1 MTTERDELRLT
12 VTLVDNVS
20 AGLNKIKGEFKDL
33 TEGSSKQHAEKFKK
47 ENTEAIAVLKR
58 MGGEAGEAFKA
69 FGMMR
74 LGALG
79 AAGGVALLGFEV
91 AKQIKQWGELADK
104 MRASTQ
110 VSRIFG
116 IKPEDLRNI
125 QEQLEAF
132 GVSAEQSM
140 GAITKFADRMGEM
153 QRNPAMR
160 ADILRGVI
168 RDPGA
173 EREMERRLAQ
183 INEAKSAIEKLNL
196 VRQLGEDIEKNALKR
211 GETPERAAGE
221 RRMIEERLGYSPQLR
236 LAGQLKDLTEEQ
248 RKAEEARTKNMEN
261 YANLLGQINSKWE
274 EINKLVNDSAFSE
287 NGIMVKGARILLDVV
302 NQIKESVEYIHE
314 HSLDEFF
321 GKKMETIR
329 KGEDPI
335 SKYIDEK
342 TSKTQENAQQ
352 QLQDRMEHLRKLP
365 MAPQYFSG
373 GGTDITADWPESSNI
388 EDRRGEGDDRKK
400 YMTENTAE
408 LKRLNDFLIG
418 PTAGGGY
425 GFLSGGAGGGGGLAS
440 RGGGVPGAINIP
452 GRRRGTDRPT
462 SPDNQPTPGTAG
474 GAPVSFPGL
483 GGLPGLSQGLPPGV
497 GIDGKGGMEPTA
509 GVPFAGLGGL
519 PGGSPG
525 ALGRGLTGGGGGAG
539 GKDGNDLD
547 RGAYEKMF
555 KGTNLE
561 NQYDNVVAAAQK
573 NGVPPSTM
581 AAIMAHET
589 GRGTSQFV
597 RDKNNPAGLMDP
609 TTNWQ
614 TGQSFKTI
622 EEGVAAAGR
631 TIGKNF
637 KSGGGTIPGM
647 QKTYAPIGAAN
658 DPRGL
663 NKDWAPGVLKLRSQL
678 QGPGTGPRATATNWP
693 ANPLAPTAGDTGYA
707 GVGGYNFMGSE
718 RARKMG
724 LGDVAPGSAEARQ
737 IFQTGI
743 PEGQGP
749 ASIKANK
756 YAGEDM
762 AGFLKDLHA
771 AGAPLGD
778 FSGTYANRMKRGG
791 GGPSQHAYGNA
802 IDIETGFGSGPDNS
816 PKLYA
821 WAQAH
826 PKEFAEIQAR
836 HHMRNLDTS
845 SGASMHDWGHFE
857 WTPTSIETA
866 RRAIDKSASTKV
878 EGSGKITVD
887 VNAPKGTNVGAEAKG
902 LFKSV
907 AINRQTQME
916 PARRGPGSSSAD
928 AGEE

>member
-1 MTTERDELRLT
+1 
-12 VTLVDNVS
+12 
-20 AGLNKIKGEFKDL
+20 
-33 TEGSSKQHAEKFKK
+33 
-47 ENTEAIAVLKR
+47 
-58 MGGEAGEAFKA
+58 
-69 FGMMR
+69 
-74 LGALG
+74 
-79 AAGGVALLGFEV
+79 
-91 AKQIKQWGELADK
+91 
-104 MRASTQ
+104 
-110 VSRIFG
+110 
-116 IKPEDLRNI
+116 
-125 QEQLEAF
+125 
-132 GVSAEQSM
+132 M
-140 GAITKFADRMGEM
+140 GAITKFMDRMGEM

-183 INEAKSAIEKLNL
+183 INEATSAIEKLNL

-221 RRMIEERLGYSPQLR
+221 RRMLEERLGYSPQLR
-236 LAGQLKDLTEEQ
+236 MAGQLKDLTEEQ
-248 RKAEEARTKNMEN
+248 RKAEEARTQNMVN
-261 YANLLGQINSKWE
+261 YANLLGQIHREWD
-274 EINKLVNDSAFSE
+274 EIGKLLNKSAFKPD
-287 NGIMVKGARILLDVV
+287 GFVVQGALKLKDAIV
-302 NQIKESVEYIHE
+302 QIKET
-314 HSLDEFF
+314 LEFIRDHGLGTYLNPF
-321 GKKMETIR
+321 SKESMDRQKHDFEESMKKINEAEDAGKPPEERARLQALRQQAI
-329 KGEDPI
+329 
-335 SKYIDEK
+335 EK
-342 TSKTQENAQQ
+342 SEAKVREQALPAQQ
-352 QLQDRMEHLRKLP
+352 QLQDRMQHLRKLN
-365 MAPQYFSG
+365 MAPQYFSGG

-388 EDRRGEGDDRKK
+388 EDRRGEGGDNDRKK
-400 YMTENTAE
+400 YMQENTAE

-418 PTAGGGY
+418 PATGGGGSY
-425 GFLSGGAGGGGGLAS
+425 GFLSGGAGGSGGLAS

-452 GRRRGTDRPT
+452 GTRSTGPGRGRRGTDGPT
-462 SPDNQPTPGTAG
+462 STDNPPTPGTAG

-497 GIDGKGGMEPTA
+497 GTDGKGGIEPTA

-525 ALGRGLTGGGGGAG
+525 ALGQGLTGGGGGAG

-609 TTNWQ
+609 KTNWR

-663 NKDWAPGVLKLRSQL
+663 NKDWAPGVNKLRSQL
-678 QGPGTGPRATATNWP
+678 QGPGTGAGATATNWP
-693 ANPLAPTAGDTGYA
+693 ANPLAPTAGDTDYA

-724 LGDVAPGSAEARQ
+724 MGDVTPGSAAAQQ
-737 IFQTGI
+737 IFETGI
-743 PEGQGP
+743 PKGQGP

-762 AGFLKDLHA
+762 AGFLKDLHE
-771 AGAPLGD
+771 AGAPLKD
-778 FSGTYANRMKRGG
+778 FSGVYANRAKRGG
-791 GGPSQHAYGNA
+791 GSASQHAYGNA

-816 PKLYA
+816 RALYE

-836 HHMRNLDTS
+836 HHLRNLDTS
-845 SGASMHDWGHFE
+845 SGAHMHDWGHFE
-857 WTPTSIETA
+857 WTPTQIATA
-866 RRAIDKSASTKV
+866 RRAIDKAETQKHKV

-916 PARRGPGSSSAD
+916 PARRGPVPAG